1 MSVGQTAGCDSDMAG
16 PQRKHVPP
24 PEPAEEPRK
33 PRTDPRRLK
42 AFAQRLNLMLGE
54 MGLPERSRAKHIK
67 ERVGVSG
74 TTAANW
80 LRGQSYP
87 SFEELARMGQM
98 GVEPARLFPDTG
110 ELARTSARA
119 SVSASAVSTRLA
131 RLIDSEEAVSLPRL
145 HSDDGEWDHTALP
158 NVMWQQLLGR
168 DLTGF
173 VVLRMKGDAMAERIR
188 DGTPLL
194 VDTNVTQITDD
205 NGIYALLLGE
215 AVIVRRVQRRL
226 QGGYVIACD
235 NPAIA
240 SETVERLGSH
250 RDSSASAGDLFVLGR
265 VAAAI
270 QKL

>member
-1 MSVGQTAGCDSDMAG
+1 MSSYPVEPDTAEDA
-16 PQRKHVPP
+16 
-24 PEPAEEPRK
+24 RK

-42 AFAQRLNLMLGE
+42 AFAKRLNLMLGE
-54 MGLPERSRAKHIK
+54 LGLPERGRAKHIK

-87 SFEELARMGQM
+87 SFEELARMGRL
-98 GVEPARLFPDTG
+98 GVNPARLFPDSE
-110 ELARTSARA
+110 ELARASAAA
-119 SVSASAVSTRLA
+119 SVPASAASKRLS
-131 RLIDSEEAVSLPRL
+131 RLIGAGEVVPLPQLRT
-145 HSDDGEWDHTALP
+145 DDGEWNHTALP
-158 NVMWQQLLGR
+158 NGIWEQLLGG
-168 DLTGF
+168 DLEGF

-188 DGTPLL
+188 DGAPLL
-194 VDTNVTQITDD
+194 VDTNTTQITDD
-205 NGIYALLLGE
+205 NGVYALLLGD

-235 NPAIA
+235 NAAIA
-240 SETVERLGSH
+240 SETVDNLGSH
-250 RDSSASAGDLFVLGR
+250 LDSSARGGDLLVLGR

>member
-1 MSVGQTAGCDSDMAG
+1 MAVA
-16 PQRKHVPP
+16 QRKHLPSADV
-24 PEPAEEPRK
+24 EESRK

-54 MGLPERSRAKHIK
+54 MGLPERGRAKHIK

-80 LRGQSYP
+80 LRGHSYP
-87 SFEELARMGQM
+87 SFEELARMERL
-98 GVEPARLFPDTG
+98 GVNPARLFPDTA

-119 SVSASAVSTRLA
+119 SVSGSAVSKPLA
-131 RLIDSEEAVSLPRL
+131 RLIDADAVVPLPQL
-145 HSDDGEWDHTALP
+145 QSDDGEWDHTALP
-158 NVMWQQLLGR
+158 NDMWQQLLGR
-168 DLTGF
+168 GLKGF
-173 VVLRMKGDAMAERIR
+173 VLLRMKGDAMAERIL

-194 VDTNVTQITDD
+194 VDTNLTQITDD

-240 SETVERLGSH
+240 SETVPQLGSH
-250 RDSSASAGDLFVLGR
+250 RDVSASARDLRVLGR
-265 VAAAI
+265 VAAAL

>member
-1 MSVGQTAGCDSDMAG
+1 LDAVDDA
-16 PQRKHVPP
+16 K
-24 PEPAEEPRK
+24 K

-54 MGLPERSRAKHIK
+54 MGLPERGRARHIK
-67 ERVGVSG
+67 ECIGVSG

-87 SFEELARMGQM
+87 SFEELARMGRL
-98 GVEPARLFPDTG
+98 GVNPARLFPDG
-110 ELARTSARA
+110 AELARTSATA
-119 SVSASAVSTRLA
+119 SVPASAVSKRLA
-131 RLIDSEEAVSLPRL
+131 RLIESDEVVPLRHL
-145 HSDDGEWDHTALP
+145 RTDDGEWDHTALP
-158 NVMWQQLLGR
+158 NEVWQQLLGR
-168 DLTGF
+168 DLDGF
-173 VVLRMKGDAMAERIR
+173 VILRMMGDAMAERIA

-194 VDTNVTQITDD
+194 IDTNMAQITDD
-205 NGIYALLLGE
+205 NGIYALLLGD

-226 QGGYVIACD
+226 QGGYLIACD

-240 SETVERLGSH
+240 SESVDRLGSH
-250 RDSSASAGDLFVLGR
+250 RDASASARVLLVLGR